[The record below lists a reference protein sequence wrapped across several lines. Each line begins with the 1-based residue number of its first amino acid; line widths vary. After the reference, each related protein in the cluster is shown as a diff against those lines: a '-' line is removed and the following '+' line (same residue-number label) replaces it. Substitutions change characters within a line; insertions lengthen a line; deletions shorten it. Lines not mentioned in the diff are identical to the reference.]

1 MQYEDSESEESS
13 EGEEGIDKEDPLWAL
28 FSYIRYYKTNS
39 GNALAE
45 PFLTLPSKR
54 ELPDYYMTIAN
65 PISLNNIRKKL
76 KGNEYNGDSATLYAD
91 LNLMFENCKTY
102 NRPDSRLYK
111 DACKMQRLLKNKY
124 EDLES
129 ESEEESSEEEEDID
143 DPKRILYNTLL
154 KYENNAGINI
164 IGMFMQKPSKK
175 DYPDYYEV
183 INHPI
188 DMTMINE
195 KIKKSMY
202 KSTENFI
209 QDCRLMF
216 NNCRQYNEEGSEIVK
231 DANTLERRLYLKA
244 KELGINMA
252 VGVGGQIGRPRKSGV
267 PVVNKKAIADRIK
280 KLVDTIKDF
289 RDPKGRQLALIFLML
304 PNIKE
309 FPDYYQVI
317 KNPIGNVQMSV
328 CWKLGFQ
335 KKPEFCQKS
344 DFQKTNF
351 AKN

>member
-1 MQYEDSESEESS
+1 
-13 EGEEGIDKEDPLWAL
+13 
-28 FSYIRYYKTNS
+28 
-39 GNALAE
+39 
-45 PFLTLPSKR
+45 
-54 ELPDYYMTIAN
+54 
-65 PISLNNIRKKL
+65 
-76 KGNEYNGDSATLYAD
+76 
-91 LNLMFENCKTY
+91 
-102 NRPDSRLYK
+102 
-111 DACKMQRLLKNKY
+111 MQRLLKNKY

-317 KNPIGNVQMSV
+317 KNPIGNVQMSFSKCLLKIRFSKNRILSKSV
-328 CWKLGFQ
+328 FERRILLKFSFSKSVLGNRILP
-335 KKPEFCQKS
+335 K
-344 DFQKTNF
+344 
-351 AKN
+351 